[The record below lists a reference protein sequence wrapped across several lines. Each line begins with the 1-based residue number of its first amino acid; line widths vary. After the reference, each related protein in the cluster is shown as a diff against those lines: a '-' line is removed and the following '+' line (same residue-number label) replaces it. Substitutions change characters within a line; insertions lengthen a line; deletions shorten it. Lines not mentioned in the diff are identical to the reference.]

1 MPKKAKQEL
10 VPEETLVGEVVE
22 PVITESREDDIE
34 SFAQRVNEEMKERFW
49 DEYNILFIKK
59 DTRLFDALTR
69 NINSWV

>member
-34 SFAQRVNEEMKERFW
+34 SFAQRVNEEMKERF
-49 DEYNILFIKK
+49 
-59 DTRLFDALTR
+59 
-69 NINSWV
+69 